1 MGDAGA
7 VEQGGPGGAAAGGG
21 PLPSYDELPVREGLP
36 AGSSWGLWG
45 EGDRFG
51 CLNLLTPERARRAAG
66 LVCRG
71 AVFPLN
77 LELELVDPPMF
88 NRRQHRHTVTGE
100 VGKTGHDDLLDDFN
114 TQASSQWDGF
124 RHVLHPE
131 HGHYGGVADEDHGID
146 HWARRGIV
154 GRAVL
159 VDVGR
164 YREADGRPLRMGEP
178 DMIEPADVLGALEAQ
193 GTTVE
198 TGDVLLLR
206 TGWVAWYRGQD
217 EAGRRRLGDPATAAA
232 PGLRP
237 GREIAALLWDLH
249 IAAVAS
255 DAPALEVWPIGGI
268 TDPDERAAARAAT
281 PEDVFVHTRL
291 LPLLGLPIG
300 ELWELEALADDCAG
314 DGVHEA
320 MLTSAPL
327 NLRAGV
333 ASPPNAIAIK

>member
-1 MGDAGA
+1 MGDGAQVQGRGAGD
-7 VEQGGPGGAAAGGG
+7 GSR
-21 PLPSYDELPVREGLP
+21 LPSFDELPVRDGLP
-36 AGSSWGLWG
+36 AGSSWGVWG

-51 CLNLLTPERARRAAG
+51 CLNLLTPERAVRAAG
-66 LVCRG
+66 LVRRG
-71 AVFPLN
+71 AVFALN
-77 LELELVDPPMF
+77 LDMELVDPPMF
-88 NRRQHRHTVTGE
+88 NRRPHRHTVTGE
-100 VGKTGHDDLLDDFN
+100 VGRTGHDDILDDYN

-131 HGHYGGVADEDHGID
+131 HGHYGGVADEDHGIH
-146 HWARRGIV
+146 HWARRGLV

-164 YREADGRPLRMGEP
+164 FREADGRALRMAEP
-178 DMIEPADVLGALEAQ
+178 DMIEPADVLGAIEAQ
-193 GTTVE
+193 GVTVE

-206 TGWVAWYRGQD
+206 TGWVAWYREQD
-217 EAGRRRLGDPATAAA
+217 EGVRRRLGDPTASAA

-237 GREIAALLWDLH
+237 GREVAAMLWDLH

-255 DAPALEVWPIGGI
+255 DAPALEVWPPGGI
-268 TDPDERAAARAAT
+268 LDPDERAAARAAT

-291 LPLLGLPIG
+291 LPLLGIPIG
-300 ELWELEALADDCAG
+300 ELFDLEALADDCAA
-314 DGVHEA
+314 DGVYEA

-333 ASPPNAIAIK
+333 ASPPNALAIK